1 MLPTSNRFMTLTS
14 LEVGNAP
21 VKLLHQLLLVAI
33 LTSGC
38 GGIREQFV
46 GTRIADSCDG
56 EWNVC
61 ATTVGCFVGDRSYV
75 EGRFPGKNS
84 LGIQLFE
91 PSEVTVGL
99 FLYETSGAG
108 EQAVFNF
115 FETSCASRIRVEVTG
130 RALVGENEKLGWV
143 SRKAELSQV
152 GDHLVEVEADART
165 KYLMKVDVLPLRLRD
180 VQ

>member
-1 MLPTSNRFMTLTS
+1 MF
-14 LEVGNAP
+14 
-21 VKLLHQLLLVAI
+21 
-33 LTSGC
+33 
-38 GGIREQFV
+38 F
-46 GTRIADSCDG
+46 DG

-61 ATTVGCFVGDRSYV
+61 STTVGCFLGDRSYV

-84 LGIQLFE
+84 VGIQIFE

-99 FLYETSGAG
+99 MLFETAGAG

-115 FETSCASRIRVEVTG
+115 FETSCASRIRVEATG

-143 SRKAELSQV
+143 NRKAELSGV
-152 GDHLVEVEADART
+152 GDHLIEVEADTRT
-165 KYLMKVDVLPLRLRD
+165 KYLMKIDVLPLRLRD